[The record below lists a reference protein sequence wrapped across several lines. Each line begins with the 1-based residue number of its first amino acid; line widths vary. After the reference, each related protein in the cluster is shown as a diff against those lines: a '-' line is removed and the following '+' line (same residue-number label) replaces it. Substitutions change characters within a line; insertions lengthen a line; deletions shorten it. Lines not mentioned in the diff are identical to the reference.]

1 MGFKKL
7 KTYNEENWGGMFLL
21 RNDGDFADV
30 IFMYQN
36 EDDVLIASTHYI
48 KSSDFNGYVHCC
60 GKGCPACAKG
70 IRVQTKL
77 FIPLYNI
84 NAGEIQFWD
93 RGNRF
98 QNQLMSD
105 VFANYPNPCEYVF
118 RITRHGAAGSID
130 TTYEIVAVGRN
141 TYKSYADILV
151 EQNAKMP
158 DYYETVCKDMDIATL
173 SSHLSTQGT
182 NTSSATSGDMPTYQV
197 TPRTTAGF
205 SRPGTPVGQPTPV
218 SYTVPGSTSGE
229 CVPSVGTVTADD
241 TPPFDMSDDD
251 IDDDVVF

>member
-1 MGFKKL
+1 MAFKTL

-21 RNDGDFADV
+21 RNDGDYADV

-48 KSSDFNGYVHCC
+48 KSSDYNGYVHCC

-77 FIPLYNI
+77 FIPVYNI
-84 NAGEIQFWD
+84 EANEIQFWD

-98 QNQLMSD
+98 QGQLMQD
-105 VFANYPNPCEYVF
+105 VFTNYPNPCDYVF

-130 TTYEIVAVGRN
+130 TTYEIVAIGRN
-141 TYKSYADILV
+141 TYKSYGDILV
-151 EQNAKMP
+151 EQKAKMP
-158 DYYETVCKDMDIATL
+158 DYYENVCKDMDIATL
-173 SSHLSTQGT
+173 STHLSTQS
-182 NTSSATSGDMPTYQV
+182 NTGYTANSGDMPNYQV
-197 TPRTTAGF
+197 TPRTSGAFARPDSAAVEGNFATYTPPTAN
-205 SRPGTPVGQPTPV
+205 PV
-218 SYTVPGSTSGE
+218 VPE
-229 CVPSVGTVTADD
+229 AVTTCSDN
-241 TPPFDMSDDD
+241 TPPFDINDDD